1 MEALTFVG
9 PLRKEKT
16 AVMKKDRTSRTS
28 KGTGFSVAEA
38 GVFGP
43 KRVVEVLADTRIA
56 LRELV
61 LEKGFE
67 VFTAMLEEDRESLC
81 GPPHRPQEQRQNYR
95 YGFTEAR
102 AVFGGQKIR
111 VRKPRVRSVEGEEV
125 ELPRW
130 RDITDE
136 DPLQRRVVEQM
147 LVGVSTRKYKRSLE
161 SVPGHTPP
169 KSVSRSSVSRHFVE
183 KTTQAL
189 EEILARPLGDLD
201 LPILMLDG
209 KNFGEHVLVTVLGI
223 DRDGHKH
230 VLGVAEGTTE
240 SEELGRNLLRD
251 LVERGLPVE
260 RARLVVLDG
269 GKGVRKAVRSVFGQ
283 WALIQRCQIHKLR
296 NVLEHLPETK
306 RTWIRA
312 AMRKAYAEPT
322 EEKGR
327 TKLLQLASQLEVQ
340 HPGAAGSIREGLD
353 ETLTIV
359 ALGVEGWLA
368 KTLCSTNAIENLH
381 STLGRVSRNV
391 TRWRGGS
398 MARRWAVAGLLEAEK
413 KFRRIKGHADLPQLL
428 AALDARINPSS
439 QSEAARE
446 MIA

>member
-9 PLRKEKT
+9 PVRKEKT
-16 AVMKKDRTSRTS
+16 VVMKKDRTSRGRD
-28 KGTGFSVAEA
+28 GTGFSTREA

-43 KRVVEVLADTRIA
+43 KRLPEILGEARIA

-67 VFTAMLEEDRESLC
+67 VFASMLEEDRDGLC
-81 GPPHRPQEQRQNYR
+81 GPPHRPQTQRQNYR

-130 RDITDE
+130 REITDE

-161 SVPGHTPP
+161 SAPGAQVP
-169 KSVSRSSVSRHFVE
+169 KSVSRSNVSRHFVE
-183 KTTQAL
+183 RTTQAV
-189 EEILARPLGDLD
+189 EEVLARPLGDLD

-209 KNFGEHVLVTVLGI
+209 KNFGEHVLVVVLGI
-223 DRDGHKH
+223 DRAGCKH

-240 SEELGRNLLRD
+240 SEELGRSLLRE
-251 LVERGLPVE
+251 LIERGLPVE

-283 WALIQRCQIHKLR
+283 WALIQRCQVHKLR
-296 NVLEHLPETK
+296 NVLEHLPESK
-306 RTWIRA
+306 RSWVRA
-312 AMRKAYAEPT
+312 AMRKAYT
-322 EEKGR
+322 EKTAEKGR
-327 TKLLQLASQLEVQ
+327 SKLVQLASQLEAQ
-340 HPGAAGSIREGLD
+340 HPGAAGSLREGLD
-353 ETLTIV
+353 ETLTLLE
-359 ALGVEGWLA
+359 LGLGGWLA
-368 KTLCSTNAIENLH
+368 KTLCSTNPIENLH

-398 MARRWAVAGLLEAEK
+398 MAMRWAVAGLLEAEK

-428 AALDARINPSS
+428 AALDAQINTSS
-439 QSEAARE
+439 KSEGAEKVA
-446 MIA
+446 